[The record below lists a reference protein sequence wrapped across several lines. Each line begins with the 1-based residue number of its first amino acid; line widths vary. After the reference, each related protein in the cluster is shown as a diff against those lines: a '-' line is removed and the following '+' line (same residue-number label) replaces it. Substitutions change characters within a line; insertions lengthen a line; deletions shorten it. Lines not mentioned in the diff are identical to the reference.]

1 MDREFARHRRE
12 GVIMPDFDDEEYES
26 FELEGR
32 GEHPPAAG
40 LADADDEVDDVEDD
54 SEDDDEPED
63 AADDEIDF
71 VLAAY
76 REDGQPYVQSLAK
89 DLANDLDELI
99 VQLRRLPGDAGALG
113 FVSLVEEVF
122 VIARV
127 RGPHVQVLLSD
138 ATAANEWPIARDVA
152 DYLGEEIPDE
162 EDESEPM
169 GDLGLVADLGLSDF
183 DMGAIIDDL
192 DMGSDEMLVAIA
204 ERIKLNPQ
212 FQKVAEAALQ
222 A

>member
-1 MDREFARHRRE
+1 MS
-12 GVIMPDFDDEEYES
+12 DFDDEEYES
-26 FELEGR
+26 FEPGGVGAGR
-32 GEHPPAAG
+32 QPQSAPSAVDDDVDDD
-40 LADADDEVDDVEDD
+40 DADE
-54 SEDDDEPED
+54 DEPED
-63 AADDEIDF
+63 ATDDEIDF

-76 REDGQPYVQSLAK
+76 REDGQPFVQELAK

-122 VIARV
+122 VITRV

-138 ATAANEWPIARDVA
+138 GNAAADWPIARDVA

-162 EDESEPM
+162 DEDDEDVAEPM
-169 GDLGLVADLGLSDF
+169 GDLGILADLGMSDF
-183 DMGAIIDDL
+183 DMGAITADL
-192 DMGSDEMLVAIA
+192 DLGSDEMLFAIA
-204 ERIKLNPQ
+204 DKIKLNPQ
-212 FQKVAEAALQ
+212 FKKVAEAALN